1 VCKELGPEF
10 GVFGVCMG
18 HQCIGQVFGGDI
30 VRAPCGLMHG
40 KSSPVWH
47 TEGDTI
53 LRGLTSPFQAGPAH
67 SPPHCLLM
75 MHRYNSPPPP
85 RWPAHSPPHCLLIV
99 HQYTLAASSSLAC
112 PLAPSLFAHGA
123 PGLGGE
129 CGRCVRVHW

>member
-1 VCKELGPEF
+1 MCKELGPEF

-67 SPPHCLLM
+67 SPPHCLL
-75 MHRYNSPPPP
+75 
-85 RWPAHSPPHCLLIV
+85 IV